1 MSEERVNFSLDLD
14 ISIFLIQTLF
24 FVLPSSRKEGIYS
37 FLGHLANLME
47 SRVRGEVKKL
57 VTGSSPTGAL
67 RKSQRGVGHGEDA
80 SIDFSLWSVN
90 WLFFYQPSLL
100 SPPIP
105 ALPSWYP
112 LSSPTRPWAPLS
124 NVPLQEWM
132 VERPKEP
139 SIVAHSCHPYIQELR
154 QEESECGL

>member
-80 SIDFSLWSVN
+80 SIDFSL
-90 WLFFYQPSLL
+90 
-100 SPPIP
+100 
-105 ALPSWYP
+105 
-112 LSSPTRPWAPLS
+112 
-124 NVPLQEWM
+124 
-132 VERPKEP
+132 
-139 SIVAHSCHPYIQELR
+139 
-154 QEESECGL
+154 